1 MNDAMPYDPSDG
13 ERTARFLPA
22 HRGPSMSAL
31 PSPPP
36 SPAGREFAEF
46 CARIAPLNLH
56 RRAAPLPHPS
66 APPRGRGCPKGGRRG
81 GSWTGKIFR
90 RPRSHQSAVRVA
102 RSSANLPASDSCSR
116 SFGERVR
123 ARRNERFRDTSL
135 RSFAA
140 QVELLVSST
149 HTRGSPRQL

>member
-1 MNDAMPYDPSDG
+1 MTQCHTTRRTEN
-13 ERTARFLPA
+13 ERLGSYPLTADHP
-22 HRGPSMSAL
+22 
-31 PSPPP
+31 
-36 SPAGREFAEF
+36 
-46 CARIAPLNLH
+46 CPLF
-56 RRAAPLPHPS
+56 PHP
-66 APPRGRGCPKGGRRG
+66 RLLPKGGRRG